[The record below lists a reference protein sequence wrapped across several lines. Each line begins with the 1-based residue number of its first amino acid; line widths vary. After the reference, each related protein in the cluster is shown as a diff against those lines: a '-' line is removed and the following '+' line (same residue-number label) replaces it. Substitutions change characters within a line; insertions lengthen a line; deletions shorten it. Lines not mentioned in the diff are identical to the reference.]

1 VAAVH
6 ELQEEP
12 GRAAAAGLE
21 PTGDP
26 ALGQAVATELLAGHD
41 AMVDALLRVTRGLAA
56 SLQAPAAASSARLLL
71 AVAAASPPPSA
82 CPPGWSRP
90 GCRCRPD
97 RT

>member
-1 VAAVH
+1 MVRV
-6 ELQEEP
+6 EVDRRTVTPE
-12 GRAAAAGLE
+12 RAM
-21 PTGDP
+21 
-26 ALGQAVATELLAGHD
+26 AGHD
-41 AMVDALLRVTRGLAA
+41 AMVDALLGVTRGLAA
-56 SLQAPAAASSARLLL
+56 SLQAQAAASSARLLL